1 MTEDRSVLVASGDHL
16 FTEAAGRYLEAHG
29 WQVVAT
35 ALDGL
40 QALAG
45 LARHEPSALLVL
57 GDLPRLAPPALARQ
71 VRRRWPDVPIVLL
84 GTGPS
89 DDGVVLPADAGGRDV
104 VAALSKPPPV
114 TAGAPPP
121 RRPDSVALLRSL
133 TSRERVVL
141 KLLAEGKSLADIAR
155 QLDVSR
161 HTIRT
166 HMQNLYSKLDA
177 HSRLDVVR
185 FAAQHGLVGEAEEAA
200 H

>member
-1 MTEDRSVLVASGDHL
+1 MSDGGSVLIASGDRL
-16 FTEAAGRYLEAHG
+16 FAEGAGRYLEDQG
-29 WQVVAT
+29 WRVVAT
-35 ALDGL
+35 AFDGL

-71 VRRRWPDVPIVLL
+71 VRRRWPDLPVVLL

-89 DDGVVLPADAGGRDV
+89 DDGLVLPADAEGLEV
-104 VAALSKPPPV
+104 VAALSEPPPI
-114 TAGAPPP
+114 TTTPRRP

-141 KLLAEGKSLADIAR
+141 KLLAEGNSLADIAR
-155 QLDVSR
+155 QLDVSQ

-166 HMQNLYSKLDA
+166 HMQNLYAKLGA

>member
-1 MTEDRSVLVASGDHL
+1 MSEGKSVLIASGDRL
-16 FTEAAGRYLEAHG
+16 FAQAAGRYLEDHG

-35 ALDGL
+35 AFDGL

-45 LARHEPSALLVL
+45 LARLEPSALLVL

-71 VRRRWPDVPIVLL
+71 VRRRWPDLPVVLL
-84 GTGPS
+84 GTGQS
-89 DDGVVLPADAGGRDV
+89 DDAVVLPADAEGRDV
-104 VAALSKPPPV
+104 LAALKEPPPAAT
-114 TAGAPPP
+114 TAPQP
-121 RRPDSVALLRSL
+121 RHPDSVALLRSL

-141 KLLAEGKSLADIAR
+141 KFLAEGKPLADIA
-155 QLDVSR
+155 LMLEVSQ